1 VAIAA
6 MSLSAP
12 ISRFDESARQT
23 ICAGLI
29 TASNEIGRALRGDAA
44 EPSAEGAKAVA

>member
-1 VAIAA
+1 

-12 ISRFDESARQT
+12 ISRFDESARQA

-29 TASNEIGRALRGDAA
+29 TACTEIGRALRGETA
-44 EPSAEGAKAVA
+44 EPNTTGTKAVA

>member
-1 VAIAA
+1 

-12 ISRFDESARQT
+12 ISRFDESARQA

-29 TASNEIGRALRGDAA
+29 TACTEIGRTLRGELA
-44 EPSAEGAKAVA
+44 EPGSASAKAVA